1 MNRIQSGDSTNGSLL
16 FAVFTDWIQKKKP
29 HGHMYNKSCKFIVL
43 LHMTLLKDHRLKTTR
58 WAADKK
64 L

>member
-1 MNRIQSGDSTNGSLL
+1 
-16 FAVFTDWIQKKKP
+16 
-29 HGHMYNKSCKFIVL
+29 MYNKSCKFIVL
-43 LHMTLLKDHRLKTTR
+43 LHLIFLKDHRLTTTC